1 MKKLALVTL
10 ISFLSLPVFSQ
21 DEINTKIEKNQVNFY
36 ATDIINGLYTFSYER
51 AIGKHT
57 SVNLGLGYK
66 TEEGL
71 VVLSG
76 IDRAQLKTN
85 DITYSG
91 FKIVPEFRYYL
102 NESIN
107 GAMLS
112 GFYFG
117 AYLKYSS
124 FKSDLIGTFIDSED
138 ESFDIAYEGDIDVT
152 SVGLMIGYKLP
163 VGKHFFVDFLIAG
176 PGTGSYKFKLENRI
190 PPPDEFYDV
199 LNQAL
204 EDYSLFDIINADFEF
219 KDRKLNSN
227 FSVASFRYGISV
239 GYSF

>member
-1 MKKLALVTL
+1 MKKLTIIIL
-10 ISFLSLPVFSQ
+10 ITCFSWLSFSQ
-21 DEINTKIEKNQVNFY
+21 DQIVTKAKKNQVSFY
-36 ATDIINGLYTFSYER
+36 ATDAINGLYTLSYER
-51 AIGKHT
+51 ALGKHI
-57 SVNLGLGYK
+57 SANLGIGYK

-71 VVLSG
+71 IALSG
-76 IDRAQLKTN
+76 IDTDKIKTN
-85 DITYSG
+85 NLTYSG
-91 FKIVPEFRYYL
+91 YKIVPELRYYL

-117 AYLKYSS
+117 AYLKYSD
-124 FKSDLIGTFIDSED
+124 FKSDLIGTFINSEG
-138 ESFDIAYEGDIDVT
+138 ESFDIAYDGDISIT
-152 SVGLMIGYKLP
+152 SLGLMIGYKLP

-190 PPPDEFYDV
+190 PPPDEFYDA

-204 EDYSLFDIINADFEF
+204 ENYSIFDLINADFEF
-219 KDRKLNSN
+219 NDRNLRSN
-227 FSVASFRYGISV
+227 FSVLSFRYGISV